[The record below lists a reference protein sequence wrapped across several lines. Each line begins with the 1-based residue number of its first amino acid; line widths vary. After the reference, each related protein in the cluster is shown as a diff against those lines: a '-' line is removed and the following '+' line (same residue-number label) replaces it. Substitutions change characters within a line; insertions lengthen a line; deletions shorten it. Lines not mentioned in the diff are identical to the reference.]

1 MKKYLFLIIAV
12 AVGVIIQLTA
22 LLIKEKAECKRLSRN
37 QEALIYQCKEYQSKS
52 GKNAMSAMEQKLS
65 YAELKKS
72 YTDIIGKAE
81 DLRIKVKRLQ
91 SASISSTK
99 TKIAF
104 QTALRDSII
113 YRDRIL
119 TDTLYKYLETIK
131 TFQWK
136 DPWVVCNGNIVND
149 SIRIDVTSNDTITT
163 IVHRVP
169 KRWLFFRW
177 GTKAIKQE
185 VICSNPHTRLTYTK
199 YVKLIR

>member
-1 MKKYLFLIIAV
+1 MKKYLFMIIAI
-12 AVGVIIQLTA
+12 ATAVIIQLTSM
-22 LLIKEKAECKRLSRN
+22 LIKEKAECKRLSRN

-72 YTDIIGKAE
+72 YTDIIVKAE

-91 SASISSTK
+91 SASSSSTK

-104 QTALRDSII
+104 QAALRDSII

-131 TFQWK
+131 TFQWR

>member
-65 YAELKKS
+65 FVELKKS
-72 YTDIIGKAE
+72 YTDIVGKAE

-91 SASISSTK
+91 SASSSSTK

-131 TFQWK
+131 TFQWR

-149 SIRIDVTSNDTITT
+149 SIRINVTSNDTITT